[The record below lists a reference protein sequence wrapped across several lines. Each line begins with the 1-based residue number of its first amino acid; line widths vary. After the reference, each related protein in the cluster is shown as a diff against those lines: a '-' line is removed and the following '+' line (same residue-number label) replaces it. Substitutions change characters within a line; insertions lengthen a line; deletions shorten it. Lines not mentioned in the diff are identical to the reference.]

1 MSNVFELFKQKKI
14 EDPSGPKTIVTIT
27 VVDILASSAQLA
39 RTVKELS
46 MHFEAVDRV
55 IDAINDTDTRNRLKL
70 VTKLGRG
77 RLTNATFEFF
87 QAIRK
92 VAEATN
98 QEQLDNS
105 VAGSCCKVR

>member
-55 IDAINDTDTRNRLKL
+55 IDAINDTDTRNRGDKVPSGMRLEFGVAHSP
-70 VTKLGRG
+70 VT
-77 RLTNATFEFF
+77 
-87 QAIRK
+87 
-92 VAEATN
+92 
-98 QEQLDNS
+98 
-105 VAGSCCKVR
+105 